1 MASNAAADLPVSAGN
16 ADRLGAH
23 WDGEGVNFAVFSAH
37 AERLELCLFSNDGRF
52 ETVRI
57 PFPERSGD
65 IWHVRVG
72 GVRPGAHY
80 GFRAHGPYAPERG
93 HRFNPNKLLLDP
105 YAQRISGQLR
115 WSGAIF
121 GYSPDASDLS
131 FDPRDSAASV
141 PRSVVAPLPDPPE
154 CKRPRRPWERSV
166 IYEAHPRGL
175 TMLCPGVREEDRGR
189 FAGLASDAV
198 LEHLT
203 GLGITAIELLPV
215 QAFLDEPFLSK
226 RGLRNYWGYNPICFF
241 APELRY
247 LGPRGTAEFRSMVR
261 RFHSA
266 GIEVILDVIYNHT
279 AEGNELGPT
288 LSFRGLDNASYY
300 VLNGDNHRY
309 YANDTGCGNTLNV
322 AHPFVLRMVLDSLRH
337 WAEATG
343 LDGFRF
349 DLATTLGRERHGFD
363 PEGGFFDAIRQDPVL
378 CGLKLIAEPWDTGPE
393 GYRLGGFPPPF
404 AEWNDRFRDG
414 ARRFWRGDTGTAPEL
429 AARLL
434 GSAVPFDRGGRRPWS
449 SVNYVASHDGF
460 TLQDLVT
467 YRRKNNSG
475 NGEDNRDGHASEF
488 SSNCGAEGPTED
500 AGIIAT
506 RSRRKRNLLATVF
519 LSQGTPMLLAGDELG
534 NSQEGNNNTYCQDNA
549 IGWTNWNP
557 RDDNLFQ
564 FVRRLVAL
572 RDAHPVL
579 RQARFLHGR
588 PRSLDG
594 HPDVIWL
601 GTDGNPPAWTSPDL
615 RQFGLLLR
623 EAADTPEHARTGD
636 LLFVA
641 FNGAEAAEF
650 ALPASTRGKGW
661 ARCLDTGQ
669 EDGAPASS
677 DAVEGATWIGASS
690 ISVFELPGQGG

>member
-1 MASNAAADLPVSAGN
+1 MASNPSADLPVSAGN

-37 AERLELCLFSNDGRF
+37 AARLELCLFSDDGRF
-52 ETVRI
+52 ETARI

-65 IWHVRVG
+65 IWHVHVG
-72 GVRPGAHY
+72 GVRPGALY

-105 YAQRISGQLR
+105 YAQGISGQLR

-121 GYSPDASDLS
+121 GYSPGAGDLS

-141 PRSVVAPLPDPPE
+141 PRSVVAPPPDPHE
-154 CKRPRRPWERSV
+154 CERPRRPWERSV

-175 TMLCPGVREEDRGR
+175 TMLCPGVPEEDRGR
-189 FAGLASDAV
+189 FSGLASDAV
-198 LEHLT
+198 LDHLA
-203 GLGITAIELLPV
+203 GLGITAIELMPV
-215 QAFLDEPFLSK
+215 QSFLDEPFLWK

-241 APELRY
+241 APEPRY
-247 LGPRGTAEFRSMVR
+247 LGPRGMAEFRSMVR
-261 RFHSA
+261 RFHMA
-266 GIEVILDVIYNHT
+266 GIEVILDVVYNHT

-300 VLNGDNHRY
+300 VLHGDDRRY
-309 YANDTGCGNTLNV
+309 YANDTGCGNTLNI
-322 AHPFVLRMVLDSLRH
+322 AHPFVLRLMLDSLRH
-337 WAEATG
+337 WAESTG

-404 AEWNDRFRDG
+404 AEWNDRFRDA
-414 ARRFWRGDTGTAPEL
+414 ARCFWRGDTGTAPEL

-467 YRRKNNSG
+467 YCHKNNSG

-488 SSNCGAEGPTED
+488 SSNCGTEGPTED
-500 AGIIAT
+500 ADIIAT

-519 LSQGTPMLLAGDELG
+519 LSQGTPMLLAGDEFG
-534 NSQEGNNNTYCQDNA
+534 NSQEGNNNAYCQDNA

-557 RDDNLFQ
+557 RDNNLYQ
-564 FVRRLVAL
+564 FVRWLVAL

-601 GTDGNPPAWTSPDL
+601 GADGNPPAWTSPDL
-615 RQFGLLLR
+615 RQFSLLLR

-636 LLFVA
+636 LVFVA

-650 ALPASTRGKGW
+650 ALPASTRGIGW
-661 ARCLDTGQ
+661 ARCLDTGR
-669 EDGAPASS
+669 EDGAPASR
-677 DAVEGATWIGASS
+677 DAVEGAAWIEASS